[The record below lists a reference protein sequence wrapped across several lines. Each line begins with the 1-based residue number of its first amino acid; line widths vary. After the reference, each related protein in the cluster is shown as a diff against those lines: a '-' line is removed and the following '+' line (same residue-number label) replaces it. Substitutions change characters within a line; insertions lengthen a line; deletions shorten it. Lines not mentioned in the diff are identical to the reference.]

1 MKQVKKLT
9 ILIAAFINIHAT
21 ANAQHSLTPRQK
33 RNLIAFAKVYGYV
46 QYFYPSDEAQKVSW
60 SRVAVRGCRDMLLIK
75 NDNDLVSRLN
85 FFYKTIAPDI
95 EIFQT
100 KDFNPSSSITNIPQD
115 TLRKYNK
122 TISWQHKGL
131 YVYYERGN
139 GFSNVRLNRKP
150 QFPQAADTISS
161 IKNAEPL
168 YTERL
173 KFGEKITREIVPGIK
188 CIMPIALLGDSLH
201 TYPIGSNAE
210 FEKLSSSL
218 IFGDKYRAVDIIK
231 FPEIRLANIV
241 MIWNVLKHSF
251 AYWDDASLSPQTL
264 LEKSLNDAYQSYT
277 PLGFYKMLQRMGAA
291 LNDGHVFISPPF
303 ADPDSLSF
311 PLYFRKVEN
320 KIVVSQ
326 VTDST
331 LATKISSGDIIS
343 KIDGV
348 DIETLLK
355 NKASLISGSP
365 QNKEYRALVRLG
377 NGSNQTGKI
386 SLLHYG
392 RKVDVELKRSVQA
405 EGWQPGYFLF
415 KQVPNGWLKPNLY
428 YFNLANTSFNSAIY
442 PTLTKANSIIFDLRG
457 YPVDDEVY
465 NLVDMLL
472 SEKQKIK
479 RFYGL
484 KILKPDMEDLLLES
498 PEEEFTPSENMH
510 LSAKV
515 FFLTDASAQSASES
529 FLGIIKDLKLGTI
542 IGSATSGANG
552 NMNNIQVLGNY
563 GFSFSGLIVKNSD
576 GSKAHG
582 IGIKPDIY
590 VESTIESVRLQ
601 KDLRLEKAITLA
613 E

>member
-1 MKQVKKLT
+1 MKKIKKLA
-9 ILIAAFINIHAT
+9 ILIVALINIHAT
-21 ANAQHSLTPRQK
+21 VNAQHSLTPRQK

-46 QYFYPSDEAQKVSW
+46 QYFYPSDEAQKVYW
-60 SRVAVRGCRDMLLIK
+60 SRIAVRGCRDMLLIK
-75 NDNDLVSRLN
+75 TDNDLVSRLN
-85 FFYKTIAPDI
+85 FFYKTIAPSI
-95 EIFQT
+95 KISKT
-100 KDFNPSSSITNIPQD
+100 KDFNLSSSINSIPPD
-115 TLRKYNK
+115 TLLKYNK

-131 YVYYERGN
+131 YVYYKQGH
-139 GFSNVRLNRKP
+139 GFSNVRLNRN
-150 QFPQAADTISS
+150 QSSEAADTG
-161 IKNAEPL
+161 EPL
-168 YTERL
+168 YPERL
-173 KFGEKITREIVPGIK
+173 KFGERIIREIVPGIK

-218 IFGDKYRAVDIIK
+218 IFGDKYRAGDIIK

-264 LEKSLNDAYQSYT
+264 LEKSLNDGYQSNT

-311 PLYFRKVEN
+311 PLYFRKVKN
-320 KIVVSQ
+320 KIVVGR
-326 VTDST
+326 VTSST
-331 LATKISSGDIIS
+331 LTAKISSGDIVS

-348 DIETLLK
+348 DIKTLLK
-355 NKASLISGSP
+355 NKERLISGSP
-365 QNKEYRALVRLG
+365 QNKEYRALIRLG
-377 NGSNQTGKI
+377 NGPNQTGKI
-386 SLLHYG
+386 SLLHHG
-392 RKVDVELKRSVQA
+392 RKVDVELKRSVKA
-405 EGWQPGYFLF
+405 EGWQPGYLLY
-415 KQVPNGWLKPNLY
+415 KQVPNGWLKPNVY
-428 YFNLANTSFNSAIY
+428 YFNLANTSFNLSLY
-442 PTLTKANSIIFDLRG
+442 PTLAKAHSIIFDLRG

-465 NLVDMLL
+465 NLVSMLL
-472 SEKQKIK
+472 SKKQKMN

-484 KILKPDMEDLLLES
+484 KILKPDMEDLLFDFNA
-498 PEEEFTPSENMH
+498 EEFTPSDGIH

-529 FLGIIKDLKLGTI
+529 ILGIIKDLKLGTI

-576 GSKAHG
+576 GSKMHG

-590 VESTIESVRLQ
+590 VKPTIKSVLLQ
-601 KDLRLEKAITLA
+601 KDLCLERAISLA
-613 E
+613 K